1 MADPFGVLSELRVE
15 SGERWVDIAADFQ
28 LEDAGAV
35 LEDAR
40 PYHWLGRPRGG
51 SKTTDAG
58 AIALGWLLTGQPGAR
73 YYAAAGDRDQARLLL
88 DVIAGFVRRTPGFSE
103 RVRVDAGRAVAVES
117 GATLTVLSADAPTSW
132 GILPDGIVIDELA
145 WWADTAGPR
154 LLFDSLASSAAKVAG
169 CRLLV
174 ITSPSDP
181 AHFAHK
187 VYSGAL
193 VDPLWRV
200 SEQTGPPPW
209 LDGEKVE
216 EQRRRLTPAMFER
229 LFEGRW
235 ATGEDR
241 LTTEAD
247 LAACVVLDG
256 PQEAESSA
264 RYAIGVDLGLR
275 RDRTAV
281 AVCHRAA
288 DGRIALDRLGVWRGS
303 RLRAVRLEEVERW
316 IETAARD
323 YNGAMVTLDPYQA
336 EGLSQRLEGS
346 GVRVELHPFTSASV
360 ARLAGTLFGLL
371 RDRRLALPDDEEL
384 LDELR
389 HVRIRETSP
398 GVYRLDHDAGRHDD
412 RAIALALAAATLQRE
427 PDAPGPPTVGPSI
440 WDGGFGWGGGIPVAR
455 WQPEHVGEFDDRRAD
470 HLRTRR
476 DLREVCPECIAE
488 AEARRA
494 AAAAPTPAPTP
505 ERVGS
510 FLIHRDHNRPR
521 RS

>member
-1 MADPFGVLSELRVE
+1 MPDPFGVLPELRVE

-35 LEDAR
+35 LGDAR

-58 AIALGWLLTGQPGAR
+58 AIALGWLLTGPPGAR
-73 YYAAAGDRDQARLLL
+73 YYAGAGDRDQARLLL
-88 DVIAGFVRRTPGFSE
+88 DAVGGFVRRTPGLAD
-103 RVRVDAGRAVAVES
+103 RVRVDAGRAVAIET

-132 GILPDGIVIDELA
+132 GILPDGIVVDEVA
-145 WWADTAGPR
+145 WWPDGAGPR

-187 VYSGAL
+187 IYSGAL

-209 LDGEKVE
+209 LDPAKVE

-247 LAACVVLDG
+247 LEACVVLDG
-256 PQEAESSA
+256 PQDAVSDA

-288 DGRIALDRLGVWRGS
+288 DGRIVLDRLAVWRGS
-303 RLRAVRLEEVERW
+303 RLRAVRLDEVERW

-323 YNGAMVTLDPYQA
+323 YNGALAVIDPYQA
-336 EGLSQRLEGS
+336 EGLAQRLEGS

-389 HVRIRETSP
+389 HVRIVERSP
-398 GVYRLDHDAGRHDD
+398 GVFRLDHDAGRHDD

-427 PDAPGPPTVGPSI
+427 PDAPGPPGVGPII
-440 WDGGFGWGGGIPVAR
+440 WDGGFGWGGGIPLGGWVP
-455 WQPEHVGEFDDRRAD
+455 QHVGEFDDRRRA
-470 HLRTRR
+470 HLKTRR
-476 DLREVCPECIAE
+476 ALRVACDECLLE
-488 AEARRA
+488 EEARRA

-510 FLIHRDHNRPR
+510 FLITRQPKE
-521 RS
+521 